1 MLQLCE
7 AVAYKVPTKFSPY
20 LIVLRDDI
28 FFLFSCVCLLY
39 SEPWRLT
46 SLRLDGPRKFS
57 GWIGEPPNGCYS
69 QTDCSFMNIVSFLPD
84 IMVPSAHFGTMYC
97 QVVVLLP
104 WTQQVRLYVLVW
116 FALLYV
122 LYSLLLANVMIICIL
137 LLSLQSFLL
146 HCSQAVNF
154 IACGFLVA
162 GYTEQLNMIQ
172 CWQFLA
178 IYWGY
183 GHWKFCKLL
192 NVSGP
197 QD

>member
-122 LYSLLLANVMIICIL
+122 LYSLLLANVISSAYFYFHYSQFSFTVAKQLI
-137 LLSLQSFLL
+137 SLPVVS
-146 HCSQAVNF
+146 SW
-154 IACGFLVA
+154 
-162 GYTEQLNMIQ
+162 GYAEQLNMIQ